1 MEFQLLKT
9 EDHERWDEFVD
20 ISPQGS
26 LFAKTYYLDAIGL
39 PYEVGVL
46 KKNDIIKGG
55 IVLAKNELHL
65 FANPLLA
72 KYLGILLCPIESK
85 YVYRLTEEKKII
97 EQIVSHLNQRS
108 FDYTFHPAFKNWLPF
123 YWKGYRQTTR
133 YTYRIKDLTQLEQIV
148 KAAASRVRKNL
159 RKAER
164 HNIYID
170 DNISVEEFYSVNQLA
185 FKRQGGP
192 IPYSFSFFTRF
203 HDRLKK
209 RNAIELLAARD
220 RQGQIHAVCGIVYD
234 RQCGYL
240 LFNGSNPDL
249 TNVEANSLLVM
260 KTIEYAA
267 KITDAFDF
275 EGSMLKPIER
285 FYRGFGGEMTAYMN
299 IWKHNSLN
307 SFKRFALKLYK
318 RIRYG
323 K

>member
-1 MEFQLLKT
+1 MKHQRQDSLRASCALL
-9 EDHERWDEFVD
+9 W
-20 ISPQGS
+20 
-26 LFAKTYYLDAIGL
+26 
-39 PYEVGVL
+39 
-46 KKNDIIKGG
+46 
-55 IVLAKNELHL
+55 
-65 FANPLLA
+65 
-72 KYLGILLCPIESK
+72 
-85 YVYRLTEEKKII
+85 
-97 EQIVSHLNQRS
+97 
-108 FDYTFHPAFKNWLPF
+108 
-123 YWKGYRQTTR
+123 
-133 YTYRIKDLTQLEQIV
+133 
-148 KAAASRVRKNL
+148 
-159 RKAER
+159 
-164 HNIYID
+164 
-170 DNISVEEFYSVNQLA
+170 
-185 FKRQGGP
+185 
-192 IPYSFSFFTRF
+192 F